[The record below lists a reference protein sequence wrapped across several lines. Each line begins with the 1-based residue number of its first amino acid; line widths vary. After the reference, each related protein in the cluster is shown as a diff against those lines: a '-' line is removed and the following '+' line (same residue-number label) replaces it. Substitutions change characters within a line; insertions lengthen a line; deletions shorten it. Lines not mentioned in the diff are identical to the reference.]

1 MIPKRKKTILA
12 SIGLSILL
20 VGCAS
25 YYKQNQA
32 FHNLLESGRLPEA
45 QRYLEKNNKQ
55 ADGINRVLY
64 NLNLGTTAYLNGDYR
79 KSIEQFKTADL
90 YNEDYAKQLG
100 YEALALVSN
109 PMVKPYRL
117 EYFESVMIHYYQALN
132 FIALNDFEGALV
144 ECRRVN
150 LQLQR
155 INDQFKNHA
164 NKYARD
170 AFAHNL
176 MGIVYEASGDYN
188 NAFIAYRNAIEV
200 YENDYKALYGL
211 DVPLQLKK
219 DVIRSAALTGFA
231 DQVDFFERKFN
242 LKYEP
247 LPADHGQLVCFWMNG
262 LGPVKSEWSIN
273 FVNTGYNNGWI
284 TLANEETG
292 MSFPFFI
299 GNKSSDEKHALANL
313 RALRIAF
320 PKYSERRLKYSHAL
334 LKAAD
339 QTIGLELAQNINAI
353 AFQSLSDRMW
363 REMGNSLLRLATKKA
378 LEELASSRNKDL
390 GAVISLVNAFTE
402 KADTR
407 NWQSLPYAISYGR
420 LSLPEG
426 EHEVAILPNGNVD
439 HAVEQSVSIRK
450 GKTSFF
456 SFHQF

>member
-1 MIPKRKKTILA
+1 MILKGKTII
-12 SIGLSILL
+12 IGSLCLSVLFF
-20 VGCAS
+20 GCAT
-25 YYKQNQA
+25 YYKQNIA
-32 FHNLLESGRLPEA
+32 FHNLLETGRLPEA
-45 QRYLEKNNKQ
+45 QKYLEKNNKP
-55 ADGINRVLY
+55 ADGVNRVLY
-64 NLNLGTTAYLNGDYR
+64 NLNLGTTAYLNQDYQ
-79 KSIEQFKTADL
+79 KSIDAFKSADL
-90 YNEDYAKQLG
+90 YHEDFSNQLG
-100 YEALALVSN
+100 YEALALISN

-117 EYFESVMIHYYQALN
+117 EYFEAVMIHYYQALN
-132 FIALNDFEGALV
+132 FIALQDYEGALV

-155 INDQFKNHA
+155 INDQFKNHN

-176 MGIVYEASGDYN
+176 MGIIYEATGDYN
-188 NAFIAYRNAIEV
+188 NAFIAYRNAVEV
-200 YENDYKALYGL
+200 YENDYKMLYGL

-219 DVIRSAALTGFA
+219 DVIRSAVMTGFL

-242 LKYEP
+242 IKYEP
-247 LPADHGQLVCFWMNG
+247 LPADNGQLVCFWMNG

-320 PKYSERRLKYSHAL
+320 PRYTERRPKYSQAL
-334 LKAAD
+334 L
-339 QTIGLELAQNINAI
+339 QVNQQSIPLELAQNVNAI
-353 AFQSLSDRMW
+353 AFQSLNDRMW
-363 REMGNSLLRLATKKA
+363 REIGNSLLRLATKKA
-378 LEELASSRNKDL
+378 LEELASSKNQEL

-420 LSLPEG
+420 FALPEG
-426 EHEVAILPNGNVD
+426 EHGVAILPDGNTANAVD
-439 HAVEQSVSIRK
+439 QSITIKK
-450 GKTSFF
+450 GRTSFL